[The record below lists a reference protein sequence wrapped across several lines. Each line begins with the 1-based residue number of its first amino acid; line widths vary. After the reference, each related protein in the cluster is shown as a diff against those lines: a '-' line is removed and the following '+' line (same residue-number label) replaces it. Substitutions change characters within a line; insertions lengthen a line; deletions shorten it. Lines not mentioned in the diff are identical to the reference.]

1 MSIVFPC
8 PNCGATQNVDD
19 QDTSVQCQ
27 FCGNTIQVPENLRP
41 KASAPAA
48 PMAPMA
54 GPSGPTTFS
63 MGGGG
68 SLPGMA
74 GLPGMFM
81 NMDLNKLRAMAMA
94 ARSGDKVEA
103 ARLYQ
108 ETFGVSPE
116 DAMQAADLMAQ
127 HHPVVLS
134 HMQFN
139 APSSVVQMGGQA
151 PFQPM
156 APSPSPVYNLP
167 SPPVAGF
174 NPRPGGASRILGCVA
189 GAVVL
194 MLGAGIA
201 FAVIASALA
210 HAR

>member
-19 QDTSVQCQ
+19 QETSVQCQ

-41 KASAPAA
+41 KASVPA
-48 PMAPMA
+48 APMA

-68 SLPGMA
+68 VMPGMA

-81 NMDLNKLRAMAMA
+81 NMDVTKLRAMAMA
-94 ARSGDKVEA
+94 ARNGDKAEA

-108 ETFGVSPE
+108 ENFGVSPE
-116 DAMQAADLMAQ
+116 DAMQAAELMSQ

-139 APSSVVQMGGQA
+139 PATVAQMGGQA
-151 PFQPM
+151 TFQP
-156 APSPSPVYNLP
+156 AASTPSPIYNLP
-167 SPPVAGF
+167 SPSVPGF

-189 GAVVL
+189 GVVVL

-201 FAVIASALA
+201 FAVIAAALA